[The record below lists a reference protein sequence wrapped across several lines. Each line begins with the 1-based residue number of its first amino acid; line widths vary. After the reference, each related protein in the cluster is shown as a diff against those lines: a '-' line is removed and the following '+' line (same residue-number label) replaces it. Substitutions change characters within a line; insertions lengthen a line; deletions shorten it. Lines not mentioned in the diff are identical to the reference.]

1 MFKIGIVIK
10 LENLKKCKRRYDLR
24 DIEKEYLFVIK
35 KIFFEIPEKS
45 IYNYI
50 LYKYIFPKDLLII
63 IMERLKE
70 NDEFWLNFISDLKN
84 YWVAILRCGGVEPFL
99 KK

>member
-1 MFKIGIVIK
+1 MFKIGIGIK
-10 LENLKKCKRRYDLR
+10 LENLKKYKRRYDLR

-35 KIFFEIPEKS
+35 KIFFDIPERNFF
-45 IYNYI
+45 NYFW
-50 LYKYIFPKDLLII
+50 YKYIFPKDLLII

-70 NDEFWLNFISDLKN
+70 NDEFWLDFISDLKN